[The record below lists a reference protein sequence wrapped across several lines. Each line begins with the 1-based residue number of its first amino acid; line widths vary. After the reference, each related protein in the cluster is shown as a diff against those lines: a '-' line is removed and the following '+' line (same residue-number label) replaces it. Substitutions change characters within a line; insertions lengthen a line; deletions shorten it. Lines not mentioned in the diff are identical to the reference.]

1 MGFRAVT
8 VRGRTRQGTTTPA
21 RSVKSNRLMVTR
33 QSKSQ
38 PSWTDVKAKLA
49 SFDRKGLLALIQDLY
64 AAHKDN
70 QTFLHARFGVG
81 EDALQPYKQIID
93 RWVSPDVF
101 KKQDISVV
109 KARQAISNY
118 KKAVGESAGLAE
130 LMVFFCERAAGFCS
144 DYGNDDESYFDAL
157 LLMFE
162 QALTVA
168 NTLPASSRDA
178 LIARLDLVSDICQNF
193 GYGVGETM
201 DYFLVQHTEPS
212 D

>member
-1 MGFRAVT
+1 MAA
-8 VRGRTRQGTTTPA
+8 RTTGHADLTTTPA
-21 RSVKSNRLMVTR
+21 RSVKSNKLMVRR

-49 SFDRKGLLALIQDLY
+49 SFDRKGLLGLIQDLY

-81 EDALQPYKQIID
+81 EDALQPYKQTID

-101 KKQDISVV
+101 KKQQDISVA
-109 KARQAISNY
+109 KAKQAISDY
-118 KKAVGESAGLAE
+118 KKAVGDPAGLAE

-168 NTLPASSRDA
+168 NTLPASGRDA
-178 LIARLDLVSDICQNF
+178 LIARLDLVSAISHQF
-193 GYGVGETM
+193 GYGVGDAM
-201 DYFLVQHTEPS
+201 DFFLAQYTPGS